1 MRDRRV
7 LQLEGQLE
15 GAKEQNNLLRAQ
27 LDGLSMKSTAPTY
40 TMCASPGQRV
50 WRELLPPAGT
60 AIRMPH
66 TQVGPPYP
74 SAFPTSPET
83 QAVIFKCCGTVTWTG
98 QMGNGRMED
107 CTFTNFLTRDAAE
120 DDWCQQFQLK
130 ASLLQSGLRT
140 LFPSGMALP
149 LTPVCIP
156 CTWFSVKKE
165 EDMPRVLKGIEVAV
179 KELVDT
185 MHRKYG
191 MVAGLSE
198 IKAS

>member
-1 MRDRRV
+1 
-7 LQLEGQLE
+7 
-15 GAKEQNNLLRAQ
+15 
-27 LDGLSMKSTAPTY
+27 
-40 TMCASPGQRV
+40 
-50 WRELLPPAGT
+50 
-60 AIRMPH
+60 
-66 TQVGPPYP
+66 
-74 SAFPTSPET
+74 
-83 QAVIFKCCGTVTWTG
+83 
-98 QMGNGRMED
+98 MGNGRMED

-130 ASLLQSGLRT
+130 ASLLQRGLRT

-165 EDMPRVLKGIEVAV
+165 EDMPRVLKGIEDAV

-198 IKAS
+198 SKAS